1 MAFGLA
7 NHEIKYIEKMEK
19 KWTDRPLIEHINHVW
34 YDHGNLF
41 SSQIREEM
49 NGDKRA
55 MELAE
60 GFEKA
65 WNKLHDYVLNEVEDH
80 RKKIREQK
88 KKQKLKRRIKPFVHK
103 QLEKLKER
111 NK

>member
-1 MAFGLA
+1 MSK
-7 NHEIKYIEKMEK
+7 E
-19 KWTDRPLIEHINHVW
+19 WTSKPLIEHIDHVW

-49 NGDKRA
+49 GGDERA
-55 MELAE
+55 MELVE
-60 GFEKA
+60 EFEES
-65 WNKLHDYVLNEVEDH
+65 WRNLQSYVLDEIDDH

-88 KKQKLKRRIKPFVHK
+88 LKERIKPLIHK
-103 QLEKLKER
+103 KLDELQR

>member
-1 MAFGLA
+1 MSK
-7 NHEIKYIEKMEK
+7 E
-19 KWTDRPLIEHINHVW
+19 WTERPLIEHIDHVW

-49 NGDKRA
+49 SGDERA
-55 MELAE
+55 MELVE
-60 GFEKA
+60 EFEES
-65 WNKLHDYVLNEVEDH
+65 WRNLHDYVLDEIADH

-88 KKQKLKRRIKPFVHK
+88 LKERIKPLIHK
-103 QLEKLKER
+103 KLDELRR

>member
-1 MAFGLA
+1 MSK
-7 NHEIKYIEKMEK
+7 E
-19 KWTDRPLIEHINHVW
+19 WTSKPLIEHIDHVW

-49 NGDKRA
+49 NGDERA
-55 MELAE
+55 MELVE
-60 GFEKA
+60 EFEES
-65 WNKLHDYVLNEVEDH
+65 WRNLQNYVLDEIDDH

-88 KKQKLKRRIKPFVHK
+88 LKERIKPLVHK
-103 QLEKLKER
+103 KLDELKR